1 MNTRRKWLLAAGAVA
16 AGATGGLLWQRRR
29 EELAPDRRAEPPG
42 PAPVRDPAFPNALRL
57 PGADGMYGILDVGGP
72 IAIVARPIQHALYP
86 GKPAAMLG
94 FEVQH
99 QGNNYLNPLLRV
111 RRGTTVRADFWNALD
126 ETSIIHWHG
135 LKVDANND
143 GHPHYAIKAGATHAY
158 HYPVSNRAATYWYH
172 PHAHGRTAAQ
182 IHQGLAGLYL
192 VDDDEDQAL
201 RTALDLTTGVTDVPL
216 VLQDKRIDGNGAPV
230 YAPTEAEWMHGY
242 LGNDVLVNLTSR
254 PHLDVTARI
263 YRFRLL
269 NASMARVY
277 RLAFTSGDRSL
288 EFALLGGDGGLLPQ
302 PRAAQEAYLSPG
314 ERLDVALDLRSAGS
328 GATVTLHSLEFD
340 PMHHDAARS
349 AREAGAAHAHTRH
362 HDEGTANPASAQP
375 APIPDGAALE
385 LMKLYVYP
393 ARDPARELPATLSAS
408 EDPDFSD
415 ASVRRIRIDHHRM
428 AWRINGRLFDMRGIG
443 LTVRRGAKEIW
454 EIANPAD
461 GMPHPMHIHGFHFR
475 VLERSGSPEQVRRLA
490 LAEHGLTASDLGWKD
505 TVMIWP
511 GETVRIALEFSHSYL
526 GDQVYMFHCH
536 NLQHADRGMM
546 VNVRVANV
554 NGTGYGL

>member
-1 MNTRRKWLLAAGAVA
+1 MNSRRKWLLTAGAVA
-16 AGATGGLLWQRRR
+16 AGAAGGLLWQRRR
-29 EELAPDRRAEPPG
+29 EELAPERQVER
-42 PAPVRDPAFPNALRL
+42 PAPEPVRDPAFPNALRL
-57 PGADGMYGILDVGGP
+57 PGADGMYGILDIAGP
-72 IAIVARPIQHALYP
+72 IAIVARPVQHAVHP
-86 GKPAAMLG
+86 DKPAPMLG

-99 QGNNYLNPLLRV
+99 QGSRFLNPLLRV
-111 RRGTTVRADFWNALD
+111 RSGSTVRADFWNALD

-135 LKVDANND
+135 LKVDPNND

-158 HYPVSNRAATYWYH
+158 HFAVPNRAATYWYH

-182 IHQGLAGLYL
+182 IHQGLAGLFI
-192 VDDDEDQAL
+192 VEDDEDQAL
-201 RTALDLTTGVTDVPL
+201 RKALDLTTGITDVPL
-216 VLQDKRIDGNGAPV
+216 VLQDKRIDEHGAPV

-242 LGNDVLVNLTSR
+242 LGNEVLVNLTSR

-277 RLAFTSGDRSL
+277 RLAFTTGDNLL
-288 EFALLGGDGGLLPQ
+288 EFALLGGDGGLLPA
-302 PRAAQEAYLSPG
+302 PRTAREAYLSPG
-314 ERLDVALDLRSAGS
+314 ERLDVALDLRDAGP
-328 GATVTLHSLEFD
+328 GATVTLRSLEFD
-340 PMHHDAARS
+340 PMHHEVGRS
-349 AREAGAAHAHTRH
+349 APKATAGHLHARH
-362 HDEGTANPASAQP
+362 HEKGSASAP
-375 APIPDGAALE
+375 APQAPLPDGAALE
-385 LMKLYVYP
+385 LLKLYVYP
-393 ARDPARELPATLSAS
+393 ARDYGGSLPAVLSAS
-408 EDPDFSD
+408 EDHEFTDVP
-415 ASVRRIRIDHHRM
+415 VRRIRIDHHRM

-475 VLERSGSPEQVRRLA
+475 VLDRAGSPEQVRRLA

-546 VNVRVANV
+546 VNVRVANA